1 MHTNN
6 TPIRTH
12 LILLVLLAHTACA
25 HAQAT
30 FATDIQLQLHRGFEV
45 LTQNRHTYN
54 RYNDSIFIIKE
65 REEWVPFFMRRAK
78 MNQDIYDSNKAIL
91 KEIDNFFLTD
101 SIEKTPRD
109 YDVLF
114 EELMTY
120 ATKKVS
126 DPFISMH
133 IGKILERYYKSGACP
148 PHLNK
153 QPQLYSHM
161 AYTAYNIATLGND
174 SSYIKLS
181 YDYTLRAMD
190 PQLKDMPSYHA
201 TRLKMLRNIAT
212 TVYYKHG
219 AQTLDEMN
227 EQMALLKRLVH
238 ADTFK
243 KSDFKTEADYRSI
256 LSAAN
261 NYEENLIRN
270 VYMADSTVMQKH
282 TADSLMRALV
292 KRTLSDPSCTPLA
305 NIRMYL
311 MQVKLGDITYDKALD
326 LALGKHNE
334 RMKDIHKSKIKL
346 DTDRFYYSIA
356 PINTILYINDM
367 SSLSHAQKRHN
378 VKKLCNDIEYMF
390 SRRIDQQADTRYV
403 KLLNTLVTYERL
415 TKYLTYDERLHFL
428 NALNVV
434 TQVTTYA
441 HSAHVGIIA
450 NVLTQAITKQQPELF
465 IGMLGCRTASEVRK
479 NAKYFA
485 TTMYEAA
492 MYHDLGKNSIIP
504 VVNNDY
510 RPLYDE
516 EFAIIKRHPEL
527 GLQYLELSPDLAKY
541 HDTTLGHHKWYNGKG
556 GYPDSFDNTKSPYRT
571 LIDLLTISDCLQAA
585 TERVGRNYKGE
596 KTFDTVMEEFRR
608 QSGTR
613 YNPDLVRFIDEH
625 EDVANWLRSNLNTGW
640 LNIYY
645 DIYNTYRR

>member
-6 TPIRTH
+6 TPIRIL
-12 LILLVLLAHTACA
+12 LILLILLAPTVCA
-25 HAQAT
+25 LAQAT
-30 FATDIQLQLHRGFEV
+30 FATDIQLQLHRGFET

-78 MNQDIYDSNKAIL
+78 MNQDIYESNKAIL

-101 SIEKTPRD
+101 SIEKTPQD

-120 ATKKVS
+120 AAKRVS

-161 AYTAYNIATLGND
+161 AYTTYNIAVLGND
-174 SSYIKLS
+174 SSYMKLS

-190 PQLKDMPSYHA
+190 PQLKDMPSYNI
-201 TRLKMLRNIAT
+201 TRLKMLRNLAT
-212 TVYYKHG
+212 TLYHKYG
-219 AQTLDEMN
+219 YQTLDEMN
-227 EQMALLKRLVH
+227 EQMVLFKRLVH

-243 KSDFKTEADYRSI
+243 KSDFKTEADYKSI
-256 LSAAN
+256 LSAADQ
-261 NYEENLIRN
+261 YEENLIRN
-270 VYMADSTVMQKH
+270 VYMTDSTIMPKH
-282 TADSLMRALV
+282 AADSLMRALV
-292 KRTLSDPSCTPLA
+292 KRTLSDPSPSTLA
-305 NIRMYL
+305 NIRAYL
-311 MQVKLGDITYDKALD
+311 MQAKLGDITYDKALD
-326 LALGKHNE
+326 LAISKHNE
-334 RMKDIHKSKIKL
+334 RIKDIHKSKKKL
-346 DTDRFYYSIA
+346 DPDRFYYCIV
-356 PINTILYINDM
+356 PISTMLYINDM
-367 SSLSHAQKRHN
+367 TTHSHAQKRRL

-390 SRRIDQQADTRYV
+390 SRRTDQQDDTRYV
-403 KLLNTLVTYERL
+403 KVLNMLVTYDRL
-415 TKYLTYDERLHFL
+415 TKHLTYDERLHFL

-450 NVLTQAITKQQPELF
+450 NVLTQAIAKQQPELF
-465 IGMLGCRTASEVRK
+465 IGMLGCRTANDVRK
-479 NAKYFA
+479 KAKYFA
-485 TTMYEAA
+485 NTMYEAA

-527 GLQYLELSPDLAKY
+527 GLQYLKLSPDLARY

-608 QSGTR
+608 QAGTR

>member
-334 RMKDIHKSKIKL
+334 RMKDIHKSKKKL
-346 DTDRFYYSIA
+346 DTDRFYYCIV
-356 PINTILYINDM
+356 PISTILYFNDM

-390 SRRIDQQADTRYV
+390 SRRTDQQDDTRYV

-415 TKYLTYDERLHFL
+415 TKYLTNDERLHFL

-527 GLQYLELSPDLAKY
+527 GLQYLKLSPDLAKY